1 MSSSYTTVSPQL
13 ISLVFKMFVILV
25 GIWWGYLIFTATFRK
40 RKRKPTCI
48 KYASMLLPPFTFSFI
63 YHGCMHDSPNW
74 KVSKPKLSWQGR
86 KLNPHVS
93 ALQVS
98 LIRQVLGARL
108 GNSTPSLL
116 PVSTFFSVSF
126 MPGTIRF
133 IQARAALWTMAA
145 VKKVE
150 PPSLTVASHSPWV
163 IHLKH
168 HSPLS
173 HPLHDCH
180 LPYMTVTSSLHT
192 AHSTHSP
199 ISNTAQGIIAQSNPI
214 QSNSLK
220 ITLLRIIWGSHP
232 Q

>member
-108 GNSTPSLL
+108 GNSTSSLL

-150 PPSLTVASHSPWV
+150 PPSLTVCLTESLGHTSEASFSIVTSLTWLSP
-163 IHLKH
+163 
-168 HSPLS
+168 
-173 HPLHDCH
+173 PLHDCH
-180 LPYMTVTSSLHT
+180 LFF
-192 AHSTHSP
+192 AHSTQHTQPHIKHSP
-199 ISNTAQGIIAQSNPI
+199 GHYSPIQSNPI
-214 QSNSLK
+214 QLTENY
-220 ITLLRIIWGSHP
+220 P
-232 Q
+232 P